1 MLPEVHIA
9 MFGPLPDQPTGL
21 AMSVL
26 RRAQAFAKAGTKSTI
41 LIDQFIPNIDRHIAG
56 LKADGQLMD
65 GMIEVRSMH
74 LELAGR
80 TPLTAPFD
88 YFTPRNDESP
98 GWEYIQDPKR
108 PEVWRGYLE
117 GDYQH
122 FTWMRSETN
131 VNFIDHLVNGGR
143 IRINRTWYDELGR
156 PCKVEL
162 MDASNRPFK
171 IQYLDIR
178 GDIYLEETPG
188 DPASYVVR
196 SASAP
201 NVICSAYDELYEYW
215 LRNFVFES
223 KAEPT
228 IISEYG
234 NRQLVL
240 DKIAEE
246 LGAQLIYTFHSSHLG
261 SPYTYGSPTRPDQ
274 KKFLSGIRSLP
285 ALVVLTNEQK
295 LDLEKQFGALD
306 NVHVIPHHVPTV
318 ELDTVRDPNKIV
330 LVGRFDDGKGHSD
343 ALKAFKRIL
352 ERHPMANLEIYG
364 RGATEDSIRKEIVD
378 LGISE
383 SARIMGFTKDAAS
396 VFAGAAVAFVP
407 SKYEGFCLS
416 MIEAMSQGC
425 VPVAYGFKYGP
436 LDIIQNGVDG
446 FIVAPGNISE
456 LADSCSFLLSNDSVR
471 ENMSDTAKKVVQRF
485 SEERLISEWSYLFE
499 KIGVT
504 GLL

>member
-26 RRAQAFAKAGTKSTI
+26 RRAQAFAKVGTKSII
-41 LIDQFIPNIDRHIAG
+41 LIDQFIPDIDRHVAG
-56 LKADGQLMD
+56 LKADGQLSG
-65 GMIEVRSMH
+65 GMIEIRSMH
-74 LELAGR
+74 LDLAGR
-80 TPLTAPFD
+80 KPLSAPLD
-88 YFTPRNDESP
+88 YVTPRNDEAP
-98 GWEYIQDPKR
+98 GWEYVQDSTR

-131 VNFIDHLVNGGR
+131 VSFIDHLVNEGQ
-143 IRINRTWYDELGR
+143 IRVNRTWYDELGR
-156 PCKVEL
+156 PCKIEL
-162 MDASNRPFK
+162 MDARNKPYK
-171 IQYLDIR
+171 IQYMDLHGR
-178 GDIYLEETPG
+178 VYLEESVNGSPRYRLIGRDKSTNHFN
-188 DPASYVVR
+188 SY
-196 SASAP
+196 
-201 NVICSAYDELYEYW
+201 DDLYNYW
-215 LRNFVFES
+215 LRSFVFAS
-223 KAEPT
+223 AVKPT
-228 IISEYG
+228 LISEYG
-234 NRQLVL
+234 KRKKVL
-240 DKIAEE
+240 NSLAED
-246 LGAQLIYTFHSSHLG
+246 LGANVVYTFHSSHLG
-261 SPYTYGSPTRPDQ
+261 APYTYGSPIRQDQ
-274 KKFLSGIRSLP
+274 REFISGIRDLP
-285 ALVVLTNEQK
+285 SLVVLTNEQK

-306 NVHVIPHHVPTV
+306 NVHVIPHHVPKV

-352 ERHPMANLEIYG
+352 ERHPMASLEIYG
-364 RGATEDSIRKEIVD
+364 RGQTEDSIRKEIAD

-471 ENMSDTAKKVVQRF
+471 ENMSDTAKKVIQRF